1 MGKSK
6 KKNEK
11 SLSIGKK
18 LLLILL
24 FSCSLVATAVFAAFA
39 VDNIISL
46 VFAVPAGIIAF
57 ISFLILLKDYKPEKK
72 TKNAK
77 EKTTRWYVDKFLV
90 ALVPLWVVA
99 AIVLIINGYEDDEM
113 IMYAGF
119 LMFPVISIII
129 APNAALYAVKDAK
142 GWQGIFYGKGTLQKY
157 KDNKDFYWVK
167 TPVDFEKRIFRA
179 VVRNQILNIFT
190 AVVVLFIVA
199 VAGLTAIITYNSHS
213 VSPGDVLGAVRYVS
227 LRRGTGYMAFMMLLA
242 VVFGFPI
249 FVYYVTSTIYKLR
262 IVSGHKYMAY
272 HAIVKSMNGYQM
284 RINCD
289 GRHYEYKYS
298 TLVGMRSG
306 QIQDTPAVL
315 IFIPDDVLIFP
326 DEIFSHKS

>member
-57 ISFLILLKDYKPEKK
+57 ISFLILLKDYKPENK
-72 TKNAK
+72 TKKAK

-90 ALVPLWVVA
+90 ALVPLLVVA
-99 AIVLIINGYEDDEM
+99 AIVLIVKGYEDDEM

-119 LMFPVISIII
+119 LMFPAISILI
-129 APNAALYAVKDAK
+129 APNAVLYALKDAK
-142 GWQGIFYGKGTLQKY
+142 GWQRIFYGKGNLQKY
-157 KDNKDFYWVK
+157 KDNKDFHWVK
-167 TPVDFEKRIFRA
+167 TPVDFEKKIFRA
-179 VVRNQILNIFT
+179 VVKNQILNIST
-190 AVVVLFIVA
+190 AVAVMFIIA
-199 VAGLTAIITYNSHS
+199 VAGLIAIATYDSHS
-213 VSPGDVLGAVRYVS
+213 VSPGDVFGAIRYVS
-227 LRRGTGYMAFMMLLA
+227 LRRGTGYMAFMLIVV
-242 VVFGFPI
+242 VVFGFPL
-249 FVYYVTSTIYKLR
+249 FVYYVTCTIYKLR
-262 IVSGHKYMAY
+262 TVTGHKYLAY
-272 HAIVKSMNGYQM
+272 HAIVKSVNTYQM

-298 TLVGMRSG
+298 TLVGMRPG
-306 QIQDTPAVL
+306 KIQDTPAVL

-326 DEIFSHKS
+326 DEIFKP